1 MKDLLFCVPH
11 SGASTSVFR
20 SWPIDGADPLIVPL
34 ERPGRGVRSRE
45 TPASDL
51 TALIADQAR
60 CMREE
65 ITRHAPERWSIL
77 GHSFGSV
84 LAFLA
89 ADRVQRDTGRPAH
102 RVLVSAGLPP
112 SEHRRGNDIAGW
124 SDDDLDRHLVEIGAT
139 APELLAS
146 PIGAILRRHFREDH
160 GYRAEFH
167 QRVGTRS
174 PAPLVAITAT
184 DDRYAPPSAMAR
196 WADIAD
202 GDFALIE
209 IEGGHF
215 ALLDR
220 PEWVL
225 SLLDAPVPQM
235 VGERA

>member
-20 SWPIDGADPLIVPL
+20 TWPTDGVDPRIVPL
-34 ERPGRGVRSRE
+34 ERPGRGLRSRE
-45 TPASDL
+45 RPAAHL
-51 TALIADQAR
+51 AALIADQAR
-60 CMREE
+60 CIGAE
-65 ITRHAPERWSIL
+65 IARHAPDRWSIL

-84 LAFLA
+84 LAFLV
-89 ADRVQRDTGRPAH
+89 ADRVHHDIGRPAH

-112 SEHRRGNDIAGW
+112 SEHRPGNDIAGL
-124 SDDDLDRHLVEIGAT
+124 SDADLDRHLVEIGAT

-160 GYRAEFH
+160 GFRADVH
-167 QRVGTRS
+167 QHGGTRS
-174 PAPLVAITAT
+174 AAPLVAISAV
-184 DDRYAPPSAMAR
+184 DDRYAPPSVMAR
-196 WADIAD
+196 WADTAD
-202 GDFALIE
+202 ADFALRE
-209 IEGGHF
+209 IDGGHF

-225 SLLDAPVPQM
+225 SLLNEPVQQP